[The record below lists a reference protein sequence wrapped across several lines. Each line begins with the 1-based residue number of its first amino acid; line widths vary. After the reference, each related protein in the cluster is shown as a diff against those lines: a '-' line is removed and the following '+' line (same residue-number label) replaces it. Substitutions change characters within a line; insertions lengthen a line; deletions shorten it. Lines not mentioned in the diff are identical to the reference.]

1 MFANHAISI
10 KGSILNSIMENQAV
24 MANGFI
30 SNKQQ
35 NTQQDS
41 FPLPNIAQLLMR
53 GFNLK
58 SLFTK
63 PQTSKTKT
71 KQQKTKQQKTG
82 YHVPQHGFAASNL
95 QKKYGDRLVIK
106 DFSFH
111 LNRGEAV
118 ALLGPNG
125 AGKTTSFYMLS
136 GLLMP
141 DAGHIF
147 MDGEEI
153 TALPVHI
160 RARLGLGYL
169 PQEAS
174 IFRGL
179 TVAQNIRAI
188 LEINEKNKKAQKHKL
203 EELLNDFSLAAL
215 RNSPAPALSGGERRR
230 LEIARALAANPSY
243 ILLDEP
249 LAGVDPIA
257 VKDIQH
263 LIIRLKQRNVG
274 VLITDHNVRE
284 TLKLVDRAYVIYD
297 GNLLL
302 EGTADEIIN
311 NKQVR
316 DHYLGD
322 DFRM

>member
-1 MFANHAISI
+1 MGVQVVSNHIPNGNGTMQMRGTLMQMHGTLMQTISAQFNFVQNLFE
-10 KGSILNSIMENQAV
+10 KFTLSANSITHYF
-24 MANGFI
+24 MAKF
-30 SNKQQ
+30 S
-35 NTQQDS
+35 
-41 FPLPNIAQLLMR
+41 IA
-53 GFNLK
+53 
-58 SLFTK
+58 SLFKSTK
-63 PQTSKTKT
+63 SRTKKFDYT
-71 KQQKTKQQKTG
+71 I
-82 YHVPQHGFAASNL
+82 PADGFSAIHL
-95 QKKYGDRLVIK
+95 QKKYGSRQIIK
-106 DFSFH
+106 DFSFN
-111 LNRGEAV
+111 LKRGEAV

-125 AGKTTSFYMLS
+125 AGKTTSFYMLC

-147 MDGEEI
+147 MDGTEI
-153 TALPVHI
+153 TALPIHI

-179 TVAQNIRAI
+179 TVEQNIKAI
-188 LEINEKNKKAQKHKL
+188 LEINESDKSKWQEKID
-203 EELLNDFSLAAL
+203 ELLHDFSLEHL
-215 RNSPAPALSGGERRR
+215 RHSPSPSLSGGERRR

-257 VKDIQH
+257 VKEIQA

-274 VLITDHNVRE
+274 VLVTDHNVRE

-311 NKQVR
+311 NQQVR
-316 DHYLGD
+316 NHYLGD